1 MKVKHTAW
9 NYKHCFQV
17 YTSILLE
24 KGHAHFYLYIFILG
38 FYQSFTLF
46 KGFLK
51 KKKKSLFVSYYMLFG
66 PVVEPLCAE
75 GGNISSQLFNA
86 HQPQNQLFSD

>member
-1 MKVKHTAW
+1 MLIS
-9 NYKHCFQV
+9 
-17 YTSILLE
+17 TSIFSFWDSTRALLYS
-24 KGHAHFYLYIFILG
+24 K
-38 FYQSFTLF
+38 
-46 KGFLK
+46 FLK

>member
-1 MKVKHTAW
+1 MLIS
-9 NYKHCFQV
+9 
-17 YTSILLE
+17 TSIFSFWDSTRALLYS
-24 KGHAHFYLYIFILG
+24 KVFF
-38 FYQSFTLF
+38 
-46 KGFLK
+46 

>member
-1 MKVKHTAW
+1 MLIS
-9 NYKHCFQV
+9 
-17 YTSILLE
+17 TSIFSFWDSTRALLYS
-24 KGHAHFYLYIFILG
+24 KV
-38 FYQSFTLF
+38 
-46 KGFLK
+46 FL

-86 HQPQNQLFSD
+86 HQPQNQLSSD

>member
-1 MKVKHTAW
+1 MLIS
-9 NYKHCFQV
+9 
-17 YTSILLE
+17 TSIFSFWDSTRALLYS
-24 KGHAHFYLYIFILG
+24 K
-38 FYQSFTLF
+38 F
-46 KGFLK
+46 KKK

>member
-1 MKVKHTAW
+1 
-9 NYKHCFQV
+9 
-17 YTSILLE
+17 
-24 KGHAHFYLYIFILG
+24 
-38 FYQSFTLF
+38 
-46 KGFLK
+46 
-51 KKKKSLFVSYYMLFG
+51 MLFG